1 MNIEEMDGTVFDDK
15 ALEKTVLE
23 QVRRMAAG
31 QEDYHRRRKVVEAKY
46 VELVKAH
53 PHHWV
58 ALAEGDVW
66 VVAESSEALYAE
78 MDQQKLDRGSAFDCY
93 LHPNPPHLAL

>member
-58 ALAEGDVW
+58 RLGGGRRVGG
-66 VVAESSEALYAE
+66 
-78 MDQQKLDRGSAFDCY
+78 RGILRGAVR
-93 LHPNPPHLAL
+93 

>member
-31 QEDYHRRRKVVEAKY
+31 QEDYHRGER
-46 VELVKAH
+46 
-53 PHHWV
+53 
-58 ALAEGDVW
+58 
-66 VVAESSEALYAE
+66 SSR
-78 MDQQKLDRGSAFDCY
+78 QSTW
-93 LHPNPPHLAL
+93 NS